1 VAASKLTARLRE
13 QRASAVGMASAAAAT
28 ADVQRRRE
36 SGALLSARMAQHS
49 LTAAIYGRRAGGG
62 AGGWRDTDSDDGA
75 VAAELADAAR
85 AVRNEEALAASGIGP
100 GCQRGGAAVP
110 PTGGYASAA
119 IQPHAV
125 PQLQAHRLPIPARL
139 RNDAQTGRYVAAAAG
154 TKSPYHYL
162 PLGDVLELERR
173 PQPSLAGAK
182 PARGAASGVRPPPSP
197 ATREPGTGDAGDDDG
212 DAATPEPAL
221 VGVALLALG
230 ALRGGA
236 PGPGSSRSG
245 TLSGRA
251 PASGR
256 RAGHTARASVQ
267 AATLG
272 TAQAAVAAR
281 VAAAGVVQRQA
292 GR

>member
-1 VAASKLTARLRE
+1 
-13 QRASAVGMASAAAAT
+13 
-28 ADVQRRRE
+28 
-36 SGALLSARMAQHS
+36 
-49 LTAAIYGRRAGGG
+49 
-62 AGGWRDTDSDDGA
+62 
-75 VAAELADAAR
+75 
-85 AVRNEEALAASGIGP
+85 VRNEEALAASGIGP
-100 GCQRGGAAVP
+100 GSQRGAAAVP

-182 PARGAASGVRPPPSP
+182 PARGAAGGVRPSPSP
-197 ATREPGTGDAGDDDG
+197 ATREAGAGDAGDDDG

-221 VGVALLALG
+221 VGIALLALG

-236 PGPGSSRSG
+236 PGPATGSSRSG

-251 PASGR
+251 PVSGR
-256 RAGHTARASVQ
+256 RAGHAARASVQ